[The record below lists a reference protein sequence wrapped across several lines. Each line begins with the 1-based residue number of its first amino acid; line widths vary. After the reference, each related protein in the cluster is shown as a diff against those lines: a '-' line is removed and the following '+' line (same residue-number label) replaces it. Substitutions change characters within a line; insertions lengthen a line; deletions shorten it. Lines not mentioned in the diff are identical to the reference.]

1 MPAQVQ
7 GKTEEKRLIY
17 YVIAAVIIGADQLTK
32 WLVIDRMEIGQS
44 IEIIEGFLYLTSHR
58 NAGAAF
64 GILQGQMWLFYI
76 ATVVVVGV
84 IIYMIQAKLDGS
96 RWYGIALGLI
106 LGGAIGN
113 FIDRVYAGAVVDFID
128 VYIFTYN
135 FPIFNVAD
143 SALVTGVIMVIL
155 HVFIEEKRQETN
167 TT

>member
-1 MPAQVQ
+1 M
-7 GKTEEKRLIY
+7 IY

>member
-1 MPAQVQ
+1 M
-7 GKTEEKRLIY
+7 IY

-44 IEIIEGFLYLTSHR
+44 IELIEGFLYLTSHR

-96 RWYGIALGLI
+96 RWYGVALGLI
-106 LGGAIGN
+106 LGGALGN

-167 TT
+167 AT